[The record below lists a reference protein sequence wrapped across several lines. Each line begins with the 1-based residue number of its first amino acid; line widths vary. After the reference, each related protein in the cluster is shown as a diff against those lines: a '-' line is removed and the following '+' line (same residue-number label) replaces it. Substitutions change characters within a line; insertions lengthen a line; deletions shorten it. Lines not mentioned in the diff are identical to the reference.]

1 MWLKK
6 KGLKRK
12 TNSNS
17 NGKNKLNHAK
27 MRAFC
32 RGTRLIVIPANDTTL
47 TMEVVEFEHQVSLL
61 EGSND
66 LPKYKTC
73 DNCIFD

>member
-1 MWLKK
+1 MQHEDIIQKK
-6 KGLKRK
+6 KIY
-12 TNSNS
+12 
-17 NGKNKLNHAK
+17 A
-27 MRAFC
+27 A
-32 RGTRLIVIPANDTTL
+32 P

>member
-1 MWLKK
+1 
-6 KGLKRK
+6 
-12 TNSNS
+12 
-17 NGKNKLNHAK
+17 

-32 RGTRLIVIPANDTTL
+32 RGTRLIVIPANDTTP